1 MKKILIILILINFN
15 ILHASEIIRDH
26 ILEYYLK
33 NTISDITNTDISF
46 RLFND
51 NNSNAFIIDND
62 HIFLTKGLFNIINDE
77 NALVSIML
85 HEYGHIKKNHLF
97 QKKKKINNLSEL
109 NKYTNIFSAI
119 VGISMSNSDIFFGST
134 LTLNEVLIQDL
145 LKNSREY
152 EEEADNIMLLYMK
165 KNNIN
170 KNSTINFLKYLEQTS
185 PNNKYRAS
193 HPSIKSR
200 INKLKKI
207 NYKMKDNKNNSNE
220 FEFLLAKYYRKS
232 NIQIYNDFFSS
243 IDSGKYYDIQ
253 NDEMTI
259 ASKYEIFKKG
269 IEIVDIELIYEKNII
284 KYNNPYM
291 KLEYLNYLLSNGN
304 ILSIISKKDLY
315 KNNIDVRNE
324 FYFHFIMGKIYNYLD
339 DINKSNFYF
348 CNFYKKISNKKLKNY
363 YCNKYDISKIGTID
377 LINKVNDNIK

>member
-1 MKKILIILILINFN
+1 MKKFLIILILINFN

-26 ILEYYLK
+26 IVEHYLK
-33 NTISDITNTDISF
+33 NIISDITNTDLNF

-51 NNSNAFIIDND
+51 NNSNAFIIDNN

-77 NALVSIML
+77 SALISIML

-97 QKKKKINNLSEL
+97 QKKKKISEVTGL
-109 NKYTNIFSAI
+109 NRYTNIFSAI

-170 KNSTINFLKYLEQTS
+170 KNSTINFLKYLEQSS

-207 NYKMKDNKNNSNE
+207 NYKMKDNENNSNE

-232 NIQIYNDFFSS
+232 NIQIYNNFFSS
-243 IDSGKYYDIQ
+243 IDTGKYYDIK
-253 NDEMTI
+253 NDEMAV

-269 IEIVDIELIYEKNII
+269 IEIANIDSIYEKNIL
-284 KYNNPYM
+284 KYDNSYM

-304 ILSIISKKDLY
+304 
-315 KNNIDVRNE
+315 
-324 FYFHFIMGKIYNYLD
+324 
-339 DINKSNFYF
+339 
-348 CNFYKKISNKKLKNY
+348 
-363 YCNKYDISKIGTID
+363 
-377 LINKVNDNIK
+377 